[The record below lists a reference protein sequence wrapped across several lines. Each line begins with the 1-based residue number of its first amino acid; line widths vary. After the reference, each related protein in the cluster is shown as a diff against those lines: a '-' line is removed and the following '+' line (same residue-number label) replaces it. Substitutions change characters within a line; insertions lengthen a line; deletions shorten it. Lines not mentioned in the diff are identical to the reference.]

1 MKGSNGFFLRS
12 PEATANCQTSYGNKA
27 FASGK
32 WVSILQ
38 FLSVFTPLFSSK
50 GPTKTQAHISDDASR
65 TKSVFERIITW
76 FTHSYCT
83 LWSPL
88 LQQLLIHLQQL
99 QHHNSTAWGRKKHR
113 DWISMSATTFPLP
126 PQGADLQM
134 RWWTLKINNVHVIC
148 PKPDLC
154 FINFWSYSLGTLT
167 AIVVLSYLSTHIFSI
182 CIYIYIYL
190 YILYMYN
197 I

>member
-76 FTHSYCT
+76 FTHSYWT

-99 QHHNSTAWGRKKHR
+99 QHHNSTAWGGKKHR
-113 DWISMSATTFPLP
+113 DWISISATTFPLP
-126 PQGADLQM
+126 PQGADLQT
-134 RWWTLKINNVHVIC
+134 RWWTLKTNNVHVIC
-148 PKPDLC
+148 AKPDLC
-154 FINFWSYSLGTLT
+154 FYSFLKLLSRDSYCHRS
-167 AIVVLSYLSTHIFSI
+167 VVVSIYTYIFD
-182 CIYIYIYL
+182 IYIYIC
-190 YILYMYN
+190 M
-197 I
+197 